1 MNPTLGFATGH
12 AAYPR
17 PLGMRFADRG
27 GSDYVRW
34 LQRSLNRNLSLRLRE
49 TGVLDAPSRSAL
61 RMFQRQ
67 QGLSANGRVGP
78 ATRSALAAAT
88 GRLATG
94 APLDD
99 GEVDLFLGGLGRG
112 IARAAKGV
120 GRAASSVARVVPLS
134 QLAAVASRMNPVST
148 LARAAWGGIA
158 AGLDGKN
165 MLSGAAR
172 AALPTALGRF
182 VFDAGRAVLRG
193 ENLTRALKKAANAG
207 ISDVREQ
214 LRFVQMV
221 APFIP
226 GVGTGVAAALG
237 AANALAEG
245 KPITAALVAAARGAL
260 PGGVA
265 AQAAFD
271 VALNL
276 AQGKSLS
283 AAALDAAR
291 KGLPGGPL
299 ARAAFDT
306 AVAIGEGKRLQEAAI
321 VAARGALPGGA
332 AAQMGFD
339 VAIGVARGKNPTE
352 SVLAAARKRLPG
364 PAARVAFDATV
375 AVAQGRPP
383 SQTAFAAAAGA
394 LPGGAAK
401 GGLNGIRAAASVAAA
416 RALKSSPYAADAL
429 AFARVAA
436 RGQNIQTAALSSAGK
451 QVLGRMA
458 R

>member
-1 MNPTLGFATGH
+1 MNETLGFDTGH
-12 AAYPR
+12 ATHPR
-17 PLGMRFADRG
+17 PLGTRLPDRG
-27 GSDYVRW
+27 GSDHVRW
-34 LQRSLNRNLSLRLRE
+34 QQRSLNRVLGLRLRE
-49 TGVLDAPSRSAL
+49 TGFLDAPSRSAL

-67 QGLSANGRVGP
+67 QGLRANGRVGP
-78 ATRSALAAAT
+78 ATRSALSTAT
-88 GRLATG
+88 AVS
-94 APLDD
+94 PFDD

-120 GRAASSVARVVPLS
+120 GRAATTVARVVPLS
-134 QLAAVASRMNPVST
+134 QLAAVASRVNPVST
-148 LARAAWGGIA
+148 LARAAWGGVA
-158 AGLDGKN
+158 AGLEGKN
-165 MLSGAAR
+165 VLSGAAR
-172 AALPTALGRF
+172 AALPTPLGRF
-182 VFDAGRAVLRG
+182 AFDAGRAVLRG
-193 ENLTRALKKAANAG
+193 ENLTRALKNAANAG
-207 ISDVREQ
+207 ISDVRDQ

-276 AQGKSLS
+276 AQGKRLS

-291 KGLPGGPL
+291 KALPGGPL

-306 AVAIGEGKRLQEAAI
+306 AVAIGEGKRLQEVAI
-321 VAARGALPGGA
+321 GAVRGALPGGPA
-332 AAQMGFD
+332 AHMGFD
-339 VAIGVARGKNPTE
+339 VALGMARGKNP
-352 SVLAAARKRLPG
+352 SQAVLAAARKRLPG
-364 PAARVAFDATV
+364 PAARAAFDATL
-375 AVAQGRPP
+375 AVAQGRPLA
-383 SQTAFAAAAGA
+383 QTALTAAAGT

-401 GGLNGIRAAASVAAA
+401 VSLNGIQAAASAAA
-416 RALKSSPYAADAL
+416 SRVLKSSPYAADAL
-429 AFARVAA
+429 AFAKVAA
-436 RGQNIQTAALSSAGK
+436 RGQNIQTAALSNAGK
-451 QVLGRMA
+451 QVLGRIA